1 MIPDLVFLDE
11 QDRATLQATIA
22 FLNNRLADAGTIDW
36 ALRLKR
42 EQRIERIAIEH
53 LLSDPQGRTLDEP
66 WASAWRLIEESWS
79 SIDINDGPSIAI
91 YDIQNRL
98 RAGDRSGAVI
108 SKVVGCVMP
117 RLKVGPHDSWRWRFS
132 KRPSRPRTFDHL
144 LSARLTSGKLL
155 DLDVLELVLLTEVA
169 FLKELGIAL
178 ESAVNLGLRIGRQ
191 LGWNGQD
198 QYWRLGDLRR
208 AYYVTGTSDD
218 DHGSDP
224 DAYHTGIAPSVK
236 LLFAVV
242 GRIAELSAFD
252 ARQFVERWR
261 FAHSSVYTRLWA
273 AAGRD
278 PELVKSSQVQTFLV
292 DLDDLH
298 FWNLHAFPE
307 IAELR
312 AVRFGDLDLQ
322 AQIAIAKRIRKG
334 PPRSFWPKKIEAAKI
349 KSARTYQ
356 TVREFKRIEV
366 TGGALPPDEQ
376 QWLNANL
383 SQYSDLIGMDLDEG
397 LPIGPTAHWVQP
409 NPDSKFDAM
418 AGVSRLSALETAFL
432 TSRDGTHNDPAQR
445 ANDWLQEPENIQ
457 LVLCDLET
465 SGDGGNDFPFVWNRF
480 GWLHSPMKKDGNANL
495 TRDLQAECE
504 RVLGMLSLTSES
516 TISSAIQG
524 ISAWMDAW
532 RTQIIASNLGV
543 SVWEKIWPIAVDAT
557 NAETAL
563 ADDANLGVT
572 VRNADDDH
580 APMDLDTLNTA
591 TGKLVSV
598 FLATCGSEKSV
609 FAEGTISRAMRDTA
623 INATGRSGLI
633 VQHRFIEHLPY
644 FLRADSAWAEKKLIS
659 PLFNDDE
666 ASVPLW
672 RAVARRTRHSD
683 VLKIIG
689 NEMVERVKD
698 RRLGRE
704 IRQSLVFSLVI
715 ESLHAFREG
724 NAPAVPNPK
733 TQQMLRTLDDEI
745 RASAASAIQ
754 QFVRELSTNRSE
766 EVEAPSAAELFRSAA
781 APFIEQVWPQERSLV
796 TPGVSAAFAV
806 LPATSEEAFS
816 EAVDAVERFLVPFKC
831 WSLLDYGLYGE
842 TGEVKRL
849 SIIDSEE
856 KAKALLR
863 LLDLTIG
870 NSEATVIPYDL
881 TEALDQ
887 IRSVSAELAKDPVYR
902 RLFTAARR

>member
-1 MIPDLVFLDE
+1 MIPDLIFLDE

-36 ALRLKR
+36 AMRLKR

-53 LLSDPQGRTLDEP
+53 LLSGPQGRTLDEP
-66 WASAWRLIEESWS
+66 WTSAWRLIEESWS
-79 SIDINDGPSIAI
+79 STDVDEGPSIAI
-91 YDIQNRL
+91 YHIQSRL

-108 SKVVGCVMP
+108 SKIVRCVMP
-117 RLKVGPHDSWRWRFS
+117 RLKVAPHDSWRWRFS
-132 KRPSRPRTFDHL
+132 KRPSRPRMFEHL

-155 DLDVLELVLLTEVA
+155 DLDVLELVRLTEVA

-198 QYWRLGDLRR
+198 EFWKLGDLRR
-208 AYYVTGTSDD
+208 AYYVTGTSDY
-218 DHGSDP
+218 DHGNDP

-242 GRIAELSAFD
+242 GRIAELSALD
-252 ARQFVERWR
+252 AQQFVERWR
-261 FAHSSVYTRLWA
+261 FAQSSVHTRLWA

-278 PELVKSSQVQTFLV
+278 PVLVKSAQVQAFLV
-292 DLDDLH
+292 DLDNLH

-312 AVRFGDLDLQ
+312 AVRFGDLDLS
-322 AQIAIAKRIRKG
+322 AQTAIAKRIRKG
-334 PPRSFWPKKIEAAKI
+334 PPRNFWPKKIEAAKI
-349 KSARTYQ
+349 QSARTYQ

-366 TGGALPPDEQ
+366 AGGILPPDEH

-383 SQYSDLIGMDLDEG
+383 NQYNNLIGMDLDEG
-397 LPIGPTAHWVQP
+397 LPMGPTAHWVQP
-409 NPDSKFDAM
+409 NPDSKFDVM
-418 AGVSRLSALETAFL
+418 EGVARLRALEAAFL
-432 TSRDGTHNDPAQR
+432 TSRDGGHNDPAQR

-457 LVLCDLET
+457 LILCDLET
-465 SGDGGNDFPFVWNRF
+465 SGNGGNDFPSVWNRF
-480 GWLHSPMKKDGNANL
+480 GWAHSPIKKDGNAIV
-495 TRDLQAECE
+495 TRDLEAECE
-504 RVLGMLSLTSES
+504 RVLRMLSLTSES
-516 TISSAIQG
+516 TLSIAIQG
-524 ISAWMDAW
+524 ISAWLDAW
-532 RTQIIASNLGV
+532 RTQIIASNLGF

-563 ADDANLGVT
+563 ADDANLDVT
-572 VRNADDDH
+572 VRSADDDH

-591 TGKLVSV
+591 AGKLVNV

-609 FAEGTISRAMRDTA
+609 FAEGTISRSMRDAA
-623 INATGRSGLI
+623 ISATGRSGLI

-644 FLRADSAWAEKKLIS
+644 FLRADPAWAEKSLIL
-659 PLFNDDE
+659 PLIKDDE

-689 NEMVERVKD
+689 NEMVERVND

-704 IRQSLVFSLVI
+704 ARQSLVFSLVI
-715 ESLHAFREG
+715 ESLRAFREG
-724 NAPAVPNPK
+724 DAPAVPNPK
-733 TQQMLRTLDDEI
+733 IQQMLRTLDDEI
-745 RASAASAIQ
+745 RASAANAIQ
-754 QFVRELSTNRSE
+754 QFVRELSTDRSE
-766 EVEAPSAAELFRSAA
+766 VVGAPSAAELFRSAA
-781 APFIEQVWPQERSLV
+781 APFIEQVWPQERSLA
-796 TPGVSAAFAV
+796 TPGVSAAFAD

-816 EAVDAVERFLVPFKC
+816 EAVYTVERFLVPFKC
-831 WSLLDYGLYGE
+831 WSLLDYGLYSVA
-842 TGEVKRL
+842 GEVRKL
-849 SIIDSEE
+849 SMIDSEE
-856 KAKALLR
+856 KASALLR

-870 NSEATVIPYDL
+870 SSEGAVVPYDL

-887 IRSVSAELAKDPVYR
+887 IRSISAELEKDPVYR
-902 RLFTAARR
+902 RLSTAARR

>member
-53 LLSDPQGRTLDEP
+53 LLSGPQGRTLDEP
-66 WASAWRLIEESWS
+66 WASAWQLIEESWS
-79 SIDINDGPSIAI
+79 SRDIDEGPSIAI
-91 YDIQNRL
+91 YDIQSRL

-117 RLKVGPHDSWRWRFS
+117 CLKVAPHDSWRWRFS
-132 KRPSRPRTFDHL
+132 KRPIRPRTFDHL
-144 LSARLTSGKLL
+144 LSARLASGKLL
-155 DLDVLELVLLTEVA
+155 DLDVLELVRLTEVA
-169 FLKELGIAL
+169 FLNELGIAL
-178 ESAVNLGLRIGRQ
+178 ESAVNQGLRIGRQ
-191 LGWNGQD
+191 LGWNGVD
-198 QYWRLGDLRR
+198 EFWKLGDLRR
-208 AYYVTGTSDD
+208 AYYVTSTSDY

-224 DAYHTGIAPSVK
+224 DAYHTGIAPCVK

-242 GRIAELSAFD
+242 GRIAELSALD
-252 ARQFVERWR
+252 ARKFVERWR
-261 FAHSSVYTRLWA
+261 FAHSSVHTRLWA

-278 PELVKSSQVQTFLV
+278 PELVKSAQVQAFLV
-292 DLDDLH
+292 NLDNLH

-307 IAELR
+307 IAEFR
-312 AVRFGDLDLQ
+312 AVRFGDLDLP
-322 AQIAIAKRIRKG
+322 AQRAIAKRIRKG
-334 PPRSFWPKKIEAAKI
+334 PPRNFWPRKIEAAKI

-356 TVREFKRIEV
+356 AVRELKRIEV
-366 TGGALPPDEQ
+366 AGGTLPQDEH

-383 SQYSDLIGMDLDEG
+383 NQYSDLIGMDLDEG
-397 LPIGPTAHWVQP
+397 LPIGPTAYRVQP

-418 AGVSRLSALETAFL
+418 EGVARLRALEAAFS
-432 TSRDGTHNDPAQR
+432 TSRDGRHNDPAQR
-445 ANDWLQEPENIQ
+445 ANDWFQEPENIQ
-457 LVLCDLET
+457 LALCDLET
-465 SGDGGNDFPFVWNRF
+465 TGDGGNDFPFVWNRF
-480 GWLHSPMKKDGNANL
+480 GWGHSPIKKDGSAIL

-516 TISSAIQG
+516 TLSIAIQG
-524 ISAWMDAW
+524 ISAWLDAW
-532 RTQIIASNLGV
+532 RTQIIASNLGF

-563 ADDANLGVT
+563 ADANLGAT
-572 VRNADDDH
+572 VRSADDDH
-580 APMDLDTLNTA
+580 APMNLDTLNTA
-591 TGKLVSV
+591 AGKLVSV

-609 FAEGTISRAMRDTA
+609 FAEGTISRSMRDAA
-623 INATGRSGLI
+623 ISAAGRSGLI

-644 FLRADSAWAEKKLIS
+644 FLRVDPAWAEKSLIS
-659 PLFNDDE
+659 PLLNDDE

-689 NEMVERVKD
+689 KEMVARVND

-704 IRQSLVFSLVI
+704 ARQSLVFSLVI

-733 TQQMLRTLDDEI
+733 IQQMLRTLDDEI
-745 RASAASAIQ
+745 RAYAANAIQ

-766 EVEAPSAAELFRSAA
+766 VVDAPSAAELYRSAA
-781 APFIEQVWPQERSLV
+781 APFIEQVWPQERSLA
-796 TPGVSAAFAV
+796 TPGVSAAFAD

-816 EAVDAVERFLVPFKC
+816 EAVYVVERFLVPFKC

-842 TGEVKRL
+842 AGKVRKL
-849 SIIDSEE
+849 AIIDSEE
-856 KAKALLR
+856 KANALLR

-870 NSEATVIPYDL
+870 NYEGAVIPYDL

-887 IRSVSAELAKDPVYR
+887 IRSISAEFEKNPVYR
-902 RLFTAARR
+902 RLSTAARR